1 MSTELLGEFI
11 AAHPVLILVFAVLT
25 AALIASLAAPLFRGY
40 AEIGP
45 QQAVQLINREQA
57 QVIDLSPPADFE
69 RGHIL
74 GARHV
79 LPSQVDPAAKDFA
92 KLAERP
98 LILVCRSGMSAG
110 QVAKRLV
117 KAGFR
122 RVHVLAGGMQ
132 AWIQAELPVV
142 RARR

>member
-1 MSTELLGEFI
+1 MSAELLGEFI
-11 AAHPVLILVFAVLT
+11 AAHPVLTLIFAALT
-25 AALIASLAAPLFRGY
+25 AALIASFLAPLFRGY
-40 AEIGP
+40 AEISP

-79 LPSQVDPAAKDFA
+79 LPSQLDPTAKDFA
-92 KLAERP
+92 KLAEKP
-98 LILVCRSGMSAG
+98 LILVCRTGVSAG
-110 QVAKRLV
+110 PVAKRLV
-117 KAGFR
+117 KAGFK

-132 AWIQAELPVV
+132 SWLQAELPVV

>member
-1 MSTELLGEFI
+1 MSLELLGEFI
-11 AAHPVLILVFAVLT
+11 AAHPVLTLVFAALT
-25 AALIASLAAPLFRGY
+25 VALIASFLAPLFRGY
-40 AEIGP
+40 AEISP

-57 QVIDLSPPADFE
+57 QVLDFSPPADFE

-79 LPSQVDPAAKDFA
+79 LPSQVDPGAKEFA
-92 KLAERP
+92 KLAEKP
-98 LILVCRSGMSAG
+98 LILVCRNGITAAA
-110 QVAKRLV
+110 VAKRLV

-122 RVHVLAGGMQ
+122 RVYVLAGGMR
-132 AWIQAELPVV
+132 AWLQAELPVV